1 MRAACAH
8 REACRVRP
16 LEFQLRRLRRDVVRR
31 QVLVRACHLVRR
43 GRHQGAE
50 DIFLE
55 VLLLGAMAYQGE
67 ARQDAFGQARLQD
80 ENSEVRPDA
89 AVHQTVDHRGELEI
103 SALAEEDRQRVA
115 LFQNLFPNLFLKP
128 TREHQMA
135 QQRQDVVQPERPA
148 GRVRRDEA
156 ELPDAAQMAQLRVS
170 PGPQEQPPPE
180 PLRVSQQQ
188 VLERA
193 DELVDGRSSLKM
205 PARGRKACQRDASLG
220 FPELQQAPRVSL
232 LREAQHFPGPLKALL
247 LVAQAWPQPQDVR
260 PVSSP
265 RSPLLA
271 SPLRPQLPSP
281 PALRNVFA
289 QAPRARGRGSSN
301 ASSFL

>member
-1 MRAACAH
+1 M
-8 REACRVRP
+8 
-16 LEFQLRRLRRDVVRR
+16 EFLLRRLRRDVVRR
-31 QVLVRACHLVRR
+31 LALDWACHLVRR
-43 GRHQGAE
+43 GRRRRGAE

-55 VLLLGAMAYQGE
+55 VRLLGAMAYQGE
-67 ARQDAFGQARLQD
+67 ARQDAFGQVRLQD

-89 AVHQTVDHRGELEI
+89 AVHQTVDHRDELEI
-103 SALAEEDRQRVA
+103 SALAKEDRQRVA
-115 LFQNLFPNLFLKP
+115 LFQNLFLKP

-148 GRVRRDEA
+148 GQVRRDEA
-156 ELPDAAQMAQLRVS
+156 ELPDAAQTALLQVLLEPQAQS
-170 PGPQEQPPPE
+170 SQE

-205 PARGRKACQRDASLG
+205 PARGRKGCPQDASLG

-232 LREAQHFPGPLKALL
+232 LREAQHLPGPLKALQ
-247 LVAQAWPQPQDVR
+247 LVAQAWPRPQDAQR
-260 PVSSP
+260 ASSP
-265 RSPLLA
+265 QLPLLA

-281 PALRNVFA
+281 PVPRNVFA
-289 QAPRARGRGSSN
+289 QAPRARCRGSSN

>member
-1 MRAACAH
+1 
-8 REACRVRP
+8 
-16 LEFQLRRLRRDVVRR
+16 
-31 QVLVRACHLVRR
+31 
-43 GRHQGAE
+43 
-50 DIFLE
+50 
-55 VLLLGAMAYQGE
+55 MAYQGE

-80 ENSEVRPDA
+80 ENSEVRRDA
-89 AVHQTVDHRGELEI
+89 AVHRMVVHRDELEI
-103 SALAEEDRQRVA
+103 SALAEKDRQRVA
-115 LFQNLFPNLFLKP
+115 LFQNLFLKP

-148 GRVRRDEA
+148 GQVRRDEA
-156 ELPDAAQMAQLRVS
+156 ELPDAAQMAQLRVL
-170 PGPQEQPPPE
+170 PGPREQPPPE

-205 PARGRKACQRDASLG
+205 PARGRKACQQDASLG

-232 LREAQHFPGPLKALL
+232 LREAQHLPGPLKALQ
-247 LVAQAWPQPQDVR
+247 LVAQAWPRPQDAR

-265 RSPLLA
+265 QSLLPA

-281 PALRNVFA
+281 PAPRNVFA
-289 QAPRARGRGSSN
+289 QAPRARCRGSSN

>member
-1 MRAACAH
+1 M
-8 REACRVRP
+8 
-16 LEFQLRRLRRDVVRR
+16 EFLLRRLRRDVVRR
-31 QVLVRACHLVRR
+31 QVLVRVCHLVRR
-43 GRHQGAE
+43 GRRRGAE

-55 VLLLGAMAYQGE
+55 VRLLGAMAYQGE

-89 AVHQTVDHRGELEI
+89 AVHQTVDHRDELEI
-103 SALAEEDRQRVA
+103 SALAKEDRQRAA
-115 LFQNLFPNLFLKP
+115 LFQNLFLKP

-148 GRVRRDEA
+148 GQVRRDEA
-156 ELPDAAQMAQLRVS
+156 ELPDAAQMAQLRVL
-170 PGPQEQPPPE
+170 PGPREQPPPE

-193 DELVDGRSSLKM
+193 DELVDGRSSLKL

-220 FPELQQAPRVSL
+220 FPELQQAPRVSP

-289 QAPRARGRGSSN
+289 QAPRARDRGSSN

>member
-1 MRAACAH
+1 
-8 REACRVRP
+8 
-16 LEFQLRRLRRDVVRR
+16 
-31 QVLVRACHLVRR
+31 
-43 GRHQGAE
+43 
-50 DIFLE
+50 
-55 VLLLGAMAYQGE
+55 MAYQGE
-67 ARQDAFGQARLQD
+67 ARQDAFGQVRLQD

-89 AVHQTVDHRGELEI
+89 AVHQTVDHRDELEI

-115 LFQNLFPNLFLKP
+115 LFQNLFLKP

-148 GRVRRDEA
+148 GQVRRDEPV
-156 ELPDAAQMAQLRVS
+156 LPDAAQMAQLRVL
-170 PGPQEQPPPE
+170 PGPREQPPPE

-205 PARGRKACQRDASLG
+205 PARGRKACPQDASLG

-232 LREAQHFPGPLKALL
+232 LREAQHLPGPLKALQ
-247 LVAQAWPQPQDVR
+247 LVAQAWPRPQDAR

-281 PALRNVFA
+281 PAPRNVFA
-289 QAPRARGRGSSN
+289 QAPRARCRGSSN

>member
-31 QVLVRACHLVRR
+31 QVLVRVCPLVRR
-43 GRHQGAE
+43 GRRRGAE

-55 VLLLGAMAYQGE
+55 VRLLGAMAYQGE

-80 ENSEVRPDA
+80 ENSEVRRDA
-89 AVHQTVDHRGELEI
+89 AVHRMVVHRDELEI
-103 SALAEEDRQRVA
+103 SALAKEDRQRAA

-128 TREHQMA
+128 TRELQMA

-188 VLERA
+188 VLERE

-220 FPELQQAPRVSL
+220 FPELQQAPRVSP

-289 QAPRARGRGSSN
+289 QAPRARDRGSSN